1 MVTLKTL
8 ISILTLVLLS
18 GCGWMYGMGQS
29 SQFDLTEANIH
40 VPEFTFTN
48 QNDESFGS
56 GDVDGEHWL
65 ANFAFT
71 NCTTV
76 CLTMMPNMNQL
87 QQDLL
92 AEGYPLQ
99 FVTFTADPIDDT
111 PSQLRQY
118 AENIGIG
125 SRSWD
130 FLTGYAIDELETF
143 SNEAFRVPYAYGDTP
158 EDIIHSTSFFLVNK
172 EGQVVRKYNGLEMN
186 QDDILADII
195 TYVSN
200 DE

>member
-1 MVTLKTL
+1 MKTI
-8 ISILTLVLLS
+8 ISIITLFLLS

-29 SQFDLTEANIH
+29 SEFDLTEAAIH

-48 QNDESFGS
+48 QDEQAFGS
-56 GDVDGEHWL
+56 DDVAGEHWL

-87 QQDLL
+87 QQDL
-92 AEGYPLQ
+92 ASEGYPLQ
-99 FVTFTADPIDDT
+99 FITFTADPILDT
-111 PSQLRQY
+111 PEQLRQY
-118 AENIGIG
+118 AENIGVG

-130 FLTGYAIDELETF
+130 FLTGYDIDELETF

-186 QDDILADII
+186 QADILEDII
-195 TYVSN
+195 RYVSEN
-200 DE
+200 E